1 MKSFAERVKNMPV
14 EISDAVSF
22 MKIAEKAEIC
32 RVLRHGDEVKLKLR
46 TSRKLYT
53 MKMEASAAD
62 EFLKDLKCKVEEL
75 TKEKKNKPQKEKAS
89 TPHEIQE

>member
-1 MKSFAERVKNMPV
+1 MKSFAERVENMPV
-14 EISDAVSF
+14 EISDAASF

-62 EFLKDLKCKVEEL
+62 KFLKNLKCKVEEL
-75 TKEKKNKPQKEKAS
+75 TKEKKKPQKEETA
-89 TPHEIQE
+89 TPHETQE